1 LPHVPLEHV
10 PPLQSELL
18 LQWPHVLFE
27 QVPTLQSELELQ

>member
-1 LPHVPLEHV
+1 LPHTPFEHV

-27 QVPTLQSELELQ
+27 HVPTLQSELELQ